1 MPPRRLARLE
11 PFRQTVAMSATALI
25 TGFEPYGGRALNPS
39 AQLAHAL
46 DGALIGELR
55 VVGRTLPVAM
65 EGLAP
70 SVDALIEE
78 TRPALVVALGLAPGE
93 PMIRLERFGVNLADF
108 EIADNAGA
116 KLTDAAL
123 APEDAAARAA
133 TLPLREIEAALLA
146 EGIPVR
152 LSSSAGAYLC
162 NAILYL
168 LLEALERRQWR
179 VPCGF
184 IHFPYLPE
192 QVALMFAD
200 ARAGKIEVNQRA
212 DTASMDLALM
222 ERALRRAIAVSA
234 EAAVRRPL
242 D

>member
-1 MPPRRLARLE
+1 
-11 PFRQTVAMSATALI
+11 MSATALI
-25 TGFEPYGGRALNPS
+25 TGFEAYGGWALNPS

-46 DGALIGELR
+46 DGALIGGLR

-65 EGLAP
+65 TGLAQRIE
-70 SVDALIEE
+70 SLLEE
-78 TRPALVVALGLAPGE
+78 TRPALVIALGLAPGE
-93 PMIRLERFGVNLADF
+93 AMIRLERFGVNLADF

-116 KLTDAAL
+116 RLSDAAIV
-123 APEDAAARAA
+123 PEGAAARAA
-133 TLPLREIEAALLA
+133 TLPLRAIEKALLA
-146 EGIPVR
+146 DGIPIR
-152 LSSSAGAYLC
+152 LSTSAGAYLC

-168 LLEALERRQWR
+168 LLDALERRHWR

-184 IHFPYLPE
+184 IHLPYLPE
-192 QVALMFAD
+192 QVAMMFAD

-234 EAAVRRPL
+234 EAAAARRPRG
-242 D
+242 

>member
-1 MPPRRLARLE
+1 VQPRRLARLE
-11 PFRQTVAMSATALI
+11 PFRQTAAVSATALI

-39 AQLAHAL
+39 AQLARAL
-46 DGALIGELR
+46 DGAEIGGLR
-55 VVGRTLPVAM
+55 VVGRTLPVAVN
-65 EGLAP
+65 GLAP
-70 SVDALIEE
+70 RLDALIEE

-116 KLTDAAL
+116 RLTDAAI
-123 APEDAAARAA
+123 APKGAVARSS
-133 TLPLREIEAALLA
+133 TLPLRAIEAALLA

-162 NAILYL
+162 NAVLYL

-184 IHFPYLPE
+184 IHLPYLPE
-192 QVALMFAD
+192 QVAVMFAD
-200 ARAGKIEVNQRA
+200 ARAGKIEINQRA
-212 DTASMDLALM
+212 DTASMNFALM

-234 EAAVRRPL
+234 EAAVRRPR

>member
-1 MPPRRLARLE
+1 
-11 PFRQTVAMSATALI
+11 MSSTALI
-25 TGFEPYGGRALNPS
+25 TGFEPYGRRALNPS
-39 AQLAHAL
+39 AQLARAL
-46 DGALIGELR
+46 DGTEIGGLR
-55 VVGRTLPVAM
+55 VIGRALPVAM
-65 EGLAP
+65 TGLAGR
-70 SVDALIEE
+70 VDALLEE
-78 TRPALVVALGLAPGE
+78 ARPALVIALGLAPGE

-116 KLTDAAL
+116 RLTDAAI
-123 APEDAAARAA
+123 APEGAVARAA
-133 TLPLREIEAALLA
+133 TLPLRAIEKALLA

-152 LSSSAGAYLC
+152 LSTSAGAYLC

-168 LLEALERRQWR
+168 LLEGLERRQWR

-184 IHFPYLPE
+184 IHLPYLPQ

-200 ARAGKIEVNQRA
+200 ARAGEIEVNQRA
-212 DTASMDLALM
+212 DTASMDLKLM

-234 EAAVRRPL
+234 DAAAARRPQ